1 MAPRFLV
8 NEVHAMSE
16 SACFKPCVVEPAAV
30 GQPEGRAL
38 AVELWLSRPID
49 GIAGRAL
56 RIDLRNGTRM
66 DQAELLR
73 DLLHAVGTNIV
84 VT

>member
-1 MAPRFLV
+1 MAPRFLEK
-8 NEVHAMSE
+8 EVHAMSE

-38 AVELWLSRPID
+38 AVELWLSRPVD

-66 DQAELLR
+66 DEAEKLR

>member
-1 MAPRFLV
+1 
-8 NEVHAMSE
+8 MSE
-16 SACFKPCVVEPAAV
+16 SACFKPCVIEPAAV

-38 AVELWLSRPID
+38 AVELWLSRPVD
-49 GIAGRAL
+49 GIAGRAV
-56 RIDLRNGTRM
+56 RIDLRHGTPM
-66 DQAELLR
+66 DEAEKLR